1 MSFHLKSLSTIKLF
15 RKYFVQHRWGDDNN
29 IEISDTEI
37 SKLMYPIENK
47 IADIVRDALYN
58 RKFKIDIDESW
69 GEISVS
75 NMLQF
80 EEVVAKEIFD
90 LITQHVSKT

>member
-1 MSFHLKSLSTIKLF
+1 M
-15 RKYFVQHRWGDDNN
+15 QQRWGEDSN

-47 IADIVRDALYN
+47 IAEIARDALYN
-58 RKFKIDIDESW
+58 RKIKIDIDESW